1 MMRKIGSPQYLL
13 LGTLLFIILILYLVA
28 FQVRVDETAVVTTF
42 GKPVRVIT
50 SPGLYWKAP
59 WPIQE
64 VYRFDSRIQVLEG
77 KMEEVFTKDGK
88 NIILV
93 TSTLWRIKDPLKF
106 FVSVGGVDEAK
117 KKLSAL
123 VRNYVNGIIGTYQL
137 SHLVNVKKE
146 ELKFDEIQSKI
157 TQLARVESEKTYGI
171 TIEDVLI
178 KRLQFPQDVTEDVF
192 ERMRKE
198 RERIAE
204 KYIAE
209 GEGLASDIKAK
220 ADAEKERILAEAK
233 AKAKRIRGEGDAEAA
248 KYYDVFTKNEDLAI
262 FLRKLEALENTL
274 KEKSTVILDYRTPPY
289 DLFLGKYLET
299 SSSEETLKGEEK
311 DKNAR

>member
-220 ADAEKERILAEAK
+220 A
-233 AKAKRIRGEGDAEAA
+233 KRIRGEGDAEAA

>member
-1 MMRKIGSPQYLL
+1 MRKVGSPQYLL
-13 LGTLLFIILILYLVA
+13 VGILLFIILILYLVA

-106 FVSVGGVDEAK
+106 FVSVGGMDEAK

-123 VRNYVNGIIGTYQL
+123 VRNYVNGIIGTYEL

-299 SSSEETLKGEEK
+299 SSSEETSKEEEK
-311 DKNAR
+311 DKNER